1 MIMRGASLVKLAL
14 TVLALSMTAY
24 GSEARVNS
32 VDAMAWHSVASPDQ
46 SDWSDKRRAM
56 FAATKAG
63 IVSDPRAVLKI
74 ATADIEAPVYPD
86 SLRMALERGAAWITG
101 TAEPGKKGNVV
112 IAGHR
117 DGYFRALEGIE
128 IGTRIQLRTATSTW
142 EYTVSEIEIV
152 DALDLSPLASS
163 DVPLLT
169 LITCYPFRYEGYAPD
184 RYIVR
189 ARVVT
194 R

>member
-1 MIMRGASLVKLAL
+1 MLLKFALAALASSVAAHANEKH
-14 TVLALSMTAY
+14 
-24 GSEARVNS
+24 VNS
-32 VDAMAWHSVASPDQ
+32 VDAVAWHSVAPPDK

-56 FAATKAG
+56 FAATKVA
-63 IVSDPRAVLKI
+63 VVDDPRAVLKI

-86 SLRMALERGAAWITG
+86 TLQMALERGAAWITG
-101 TAEPGKKGNVV
+101 TAEPGEKGNVV

-117 DGYFRALEGIE
+117 DGYFRALEGID
-128 IGTRIQLRTATSTW
+128 IGTRIQLRTATSTL
-142 EYTVSEIEIV
+142 EYSVSEIEIV
-152 DALDLSPLASS
+152 DALDLSPLATS
-163 DVPLLT
+163 DTPLLT

-189 ARVVT
+189 AEVVT